1 MIKNENGSAL
11 ITVLIFSFVVMVII
25 STMTYSFRMSSL
37 TISALVNTEN
47 HDSVSDGFLRDVFT
61 SRDISKSFVENE
73 GQYNFDFDNQNI
85 SNEFYHK
92 NTNVELY
99 KAEPRLD
106 SNQIE
111 YKFSYENIIK
121 STKEIIFNNLANVSV
136 MQKNNTLYSL
146 DVPFFSTLSMTD
158 DEKLYKLS
166 AGEILDSESGYIG
179 YLKKKV
185 VTNELDI
192 STDSSLIMVTTPSD
206 LEDDYL
212 IAIGWNLKAGLW
224 TMFLAIYDDNHAY
237 TGSTSLLNIIENTA
251 QATLDLSI
259 WAPIV
264 LEPIMPIENIVLIK
278 WYNNNAQG
286 EPMPLILKRRV
297 IAAPQT
303 TIPAGTAVDNVE
315 VVTGD
320 AIGTFT
326 ITTVNGSTIIAGL
339 GADTLTAVSVN
350 GSTINAGDGINTLT
364 ITDVNGSTI
373 VAGIGADTLTV
384 VSVNGST
391 INAGDGI
398 NTLTVTNA
406 NGSSINA
413 GEGADTLT
421 ISGTMV
427 DTSINTGAG
436 VGIGTV
442 SIGNVQGESSII
454 TADGADTVT
463 IGSIADN
470 TSVDVGAG
478 IDTVTLGLV
487 KDGFN
492 GSVNLGADVD
502 TFTITLD
509 TGASFGIDAIFDGGD
524 GLDTLTLNGVTPQQ
538 WNDGIKDK
546 FINFETV
553 TLG

>member
-61 SRDISKSFVENE
+61 SKDISKSFVESDS
-73 GQYNFDFDNQNI
+73 QYNFDFDNQNI

-111 YKFSYENIIK
+111 YQFSYENVIK
-121 STKEIIFNNLANVSV
+121 STKEIIFNNLAKVSV

-146 DVPFFSTLSMTD
+146 DVPFVSTLSMTD

-166 AGEILDSESGYIG
+166 AGEILDSKSGYIG

-264 LEPIMPIENIVLIK
+264 SLPTDNIILIK
-278 WYNNNAQG
+278 WYNDNSQG
-286 EPMPLILKRRV
+286 EPVPLILRKIILYPPEEYGLV
-297 IAAPQT
+297 
-303 TIPAGTAVDNVE
+303 AGTNILDFRYILLS
-315 VVTGD
+315 D
-320 AIGTFT
+320 A
-326 ITTVNGSTIIAGL
+326 AH
-339 GADTLTAVSVN
+339 TLTLA
-350 GSTINAGDGINTLT
+350 GIINHSILNTGEAGANTLT
-364 ITDVNGSTI
+364 IGYITDSTLQAG
-373 VAGIGADTLTV
+373 VAADTITV
-384 VSVNGST
+384 GTVTNST
-391 INAGDGI
+391 INTGDGA
-398 NTLTVTNA
+398 NTFVATDITNSTITTGTA
-406 NGSSINA
+406 ADTFTISGIMDNTQFDKQGA
-413 GEGADTLT
+413 GATTLT
-421 ISGTMV
+421 IGDMKGSSKAKTM
-427 DTSINTGAG
+427 
-436 VGIGTV
+436 
-442 SIGNVQGESSII
+442 
-454 TADGADTVT
+454 DGADTVT
-463 IGSIADN
+463 IVSIAG
-470 TSVDVGAG
+470 TSSLDLGLKA
-478 IDTVTLGLV
+478 DTVTLGLV
-487 KDGFN
+487 KDEYDGN
-492 GSVNLGADVD
+492 VSLGSEAD
-502 TFTITLD
+502 TLTMTLD
-509 TGASFGIDAIFDGGD
+509 AGASLGVNAMFDGGSGAD
-524 GLDTLTLNGVTPQQ
+524 ILTLTGVTQQQ
-538 WNDGIKDK
+538 WDDGVKNQ
-546 FINFETV
+546 FINFETI
-553 TLG
+553 TLI